1 MHFDTSPAIVA
12 TSIRSLAKSRLRL
25 GTTELGIQPSPELGP
40 LDETKAMGCIQSS
53 FTTPAAE
60 AAEIS
65 RIDFAFAF
73 DPIAVSESSQMGP
86 VSYLDPSVFDRTF
99 KMIILDV
106 APFVRSIVAYDSRLQ
121 KQRQKL
127 SSLVS
132 EGGRLTKGPKRMRT
146 TRAALSALEGGS
158 RSTTR
163 GQTWFTNDLNP
174 HIVMKTAPRGS
185 LQAYLDGTEIPGTP
199 AASTAALSPASSSPT
214 SPAGS
219 PKPTRKTTRRERPR
233 KGVIEDSTDELG
245 DI

>member
-1 MHFDTSPAIVA
+1 VA

-25 GTTELGIQPSPELGP
+25 STTELGIQPSAELGP
-40 LDETKAMGCIQSS
+40 LDETKAIGCIQSS

-60 AAEIS
+60 VAEIS

-86 VSYLDPSVFDRTF
+86 MSYLDPSVFDRTF

-106 APFVRSIVAYDSRLQ
+106 APFVRSIVAYDSQLQ

-132 EGGRLTKGPKRMRT
+132 EGGQLIKGPKRMRT

-163 GQTWFTNDLNP
+163 GQTWFTSELNP
-174 HIVMKTAPRGS
+174 HLVMKTAPRGS
-185 LQAYLDGTEIPGTP
+185 LHAYLDGTEIPGTP
-199 AASTAALSPASSSPT
+199 VASTTALSPVSSSSST
-214 SPAGS
+214 SPAAS
-219 PKPTRKTTRRERPR
+219 PKPVRKTARRGRPR
-233 KGVIEDSTDELG
+233 KGVIKEDSADELG